1 MKLSNTALVWAS
13 LTLGVAACNR
23 SEAPAEREQSE
34 EPGAEDAAGG
44 RPGNHSNSIIR
55 EDVLVE
61 TDTVAEPKSEPIN
74 LTLDFSESSGELT
87 EGATAKLDAMLEAA
101 LVTQGGCITVR
112 GHTDS
117 RGSDLQNL
125 KASQKRAE
133 VVRDYLADRGIDAG
147 RVTII
152 TLGERRPIA
161 PNANL
166 DGSDNPEG
174 RAKNRRVT
182 VEVKLP
188 QGGQC
193 SGTIKR

>member
-1 MKLSNTALVWAS
+1 MKLSNTALVLAS
-13 LTLGVAACNR
+13 LTLGLAACNR
-23 SEAPAEREQSE
+23 SEAPEKRDQVEEAGPEDTGDGRAGNQS
-34 EPGAEDAAGG
+34 D
-44 RPGNHSNSIIR
+44 SIIR
-55 EDVLVE
+55 DEVLVE
-61 TDTVAEPKSEPIN
+61 TETTAEPQPEPIN
-74 LTLDFSESSGELT
+74 LTLDFSKPSADLT
-87 EGATAKLDAMLEAA
+87 DAATAKLDAMLDAA
-101 LVTQGGCITVR
+101 LVKQGGCIIVR

-133 VVRDYLADRGIDAG
+133 VIRDYLVERGVEAG
-147 RVTII
+147 RI
-152 TLGERRPIA
+152 TALPLGERRPIA

-188 QGGQC
+188 QGAQC
-193 SGTIKR
+193 SETITR

>member
-13 LTLGVAACNR
+13 LTLGLAACNR
-23 SEAPAEREQSE
+23 SEAPEKRDRVE
-34 EPGAEDAAGG
+34 EAGPEDTGGG
-44 RPGNHSNSIIR
+44 RAGNQSDSIIR
-55 EDVLVE
+55 DDVLVE
-61 TDTVAEPKSEPIN
+61 TETTAEPQSEPIN
-74 LTLDFSESSGELT
+74 LTLDFSKPSGELT
-87 EGATAKLDAMLEAA
+87 EAATAKLDAMLDAA
-101 LVTQGGCITVR
+101 LVKQGGCIIVR

-133 VVRDYLADRGIDAG
+133 VVRDYLVERGVEAG
-147 RVTII
+147 RI
-152 TLGERRPIA
+152 TAISLGERRPIA

-188 QGGQC
+188 QGAQC
-193 SGTIKR
+193 SETITR